1 LKFLYPG
8 MNLKRWL
15 VLILFGITLISLGV
29 AYLFTQVYRTQPFP
43 EWVGYITLQFI
54 DRPIRGLMFITFGG
68 VLCGLAVY
76 QLQRSILAPFLTNG
90 NENVIDIIHQHRL
103 RQRGPKIVAIGGGT
117 GLSTLLRGLKE
128 YTDNLT
134 AIVTVAD
141 DGGSSGRLRQELGI
155 LPPGDFRQCLV
166 ALADAEPLMT
176 RLFQYRFTEG
186 QALEGHSFGNL
197 FIAAMAAITGNF
209 ERGLRESSRVLAV
222 RGQIIPST
230 LENLTLCAE
239 FDDQATVA
247 GESAIPKAHKAIRR
261 VFFNPPHPAA
271 YPDAITAILD
281 ADLII
286 IGPGSVYTSVLPN
299 LLVDDIR
306 RSIRSSRAA
315 KIYVC
320 NVATEYGETDGYYV
334 ADFLRAFEGHVG
346 PGLFQ
351 YVLVNSNTD
360 VSRNGRQPTQLVTST
375 ERLSDIPC
383 TVVLADV
390 IDPVEPRRHHPK
402 KLAQSILRIYYDRD
416 HIGHAHATFADSD
429 QAKTLAEAE
438 V

>member
-1 LKFLYPG
+1 
-8 MNLKRWL
+8 
-15 VLILFGITLISLGV
+15 
-29 AYLFTQVYRTQPFP
+29 
-43 EWVGYITLQFI
+43 
-54 DRPIRGLMFITFGG
+54 
-68 VLCGLAVY
+68 
-76 QLQRSILAPFLTNG
+76 
-90 NENVIDIIHQHRL
+90 
-103 RQRGPKIVAIGGGT
+103 
-117 GLSTLLRGLKE
+117 
-128 YTDNLT
+128 
-134 AIVTVAD
+134 
-141 DGGSSGRLRQELGI
+141 
-155 LPPGDFRQCLV
+155 
-166 ALADAEPLMT
+166 
-176 RLFQYRFTEG
+176 
-186 QALEGHSFGNL
+186 
-197 FIAAMAAITGNF
+197 
-209 ERGLRESSRVLAV
+209 VLAV

-271 YPDAITAILD
+271 YPDAITSILD
-281 ADLII
+281 ADLIV

-306 RSIRSSRAA
+306 RSIRSSRAT
-315 KIYVC
+315 KVYVC

-334 ADFLRAFEGHVG
+334 GDFLRAFEGHVG
-346 PGLFQ
+346 SGLFQ

-360 VSRNGRQPTQLVTST
+360 VSRNGRQPAQLVTST
-375 ERLSDIPC
+375 DRLSDIPY

-416 HIGHAHATFADSD
+416 HIGHAHVALADAD
-429 QAKTLAEAE
+429 QAKAFAEAE

>member
-1 LKFLYPG
+1 
-8 MNLKRWL
+8 MHLKRW
-15 VLILFGITLISLGV
+15 VILIVVGITLISLGI

-54 DRPIRGLMFITFGG
+54 DRPVRGLMFIGFGIG
-68 VLCGLAVY
+68 LCGLAIL

-90 NENVIDIIHQHRL
+90 NENVIDIIHQHRH
-103 RQRGPKIVAIGGGT
+103 RRRGPKIVAIGGGT

-197 FIAAMAAITGNF
+197 FIAAMTAITGNF

-230 LENLTLCAE
+230 LENLTICAE
-239 FDDQATVA
+239 FDDQSTVA

-261 VFFNPPHPAA
+261 VFFNPAHPPA
-271 YPDAITAILD
+271 YPDAIRAILE
-281 ADLII
+281 ADLIVV
-286 IGPGSVYTSVLPN
+286 GPGSVYTSVLPN
-299 LLVDDIR
+299 LLVEDIA

-315 KIYVC
+315 KVYVC
-320 NVATEYGETDGYYV
+320 NVATEQGETDGFIV
-334 ADFLRAFEGHVG
+334 TDFLQAFEGHVG
-346 PGLFQ
+346 AGMFQ

-360 VSRNGRQPTQLVTST
+360 ITWQGRQSPHLVTSQD
-375 ERLSDIPC
+375 RLADIGYA
-383 TVVLADV
+383 VVLADV

-416 HIGHAHATFADSD
+416 HIGQAHGATGDSD
-429 QAKTLAEAE
+429 RAKVFAEAE